1 MRALED
7 ENIARRPTRE
17 YPIAD
22 IQRVAKEVL
31 VDDVGDKL
39 PASRPFNR
47 NLDIGPLIFDHVD
60 RAEHRIGSSGG
71 VAPPSAF
78 ITETRSRRIEPTRR
92 EPMTGR
98 SLSTAIDKRAP
109 SSPALIACPSTTL
122 STIPVRTF

>member
-31 VDDVGDKL
+31 VDDVGDEL

-47 NLDIGPLIFDHVD
+47 NLDIGPLILDRVD
-60 RAEHRIGSSGG
+60 LAEQRM
-71 VAPPSAF
+71 PWC
-78 ITETRSRRIEPTRR
+78 R
-92 EPMTGR
+92 GR
-98 SLSTAIDKRAP
+98 S
-109 SSPALIACPSTTL
+109 
-122 STIPVRTF
+122 VRQAS